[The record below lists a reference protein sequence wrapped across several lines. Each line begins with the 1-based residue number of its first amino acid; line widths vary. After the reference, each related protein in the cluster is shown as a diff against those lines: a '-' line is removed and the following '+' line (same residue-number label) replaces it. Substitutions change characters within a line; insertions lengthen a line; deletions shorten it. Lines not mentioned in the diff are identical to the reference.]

1 MWKNQ
6 NHSPL
11 KINEKIINPN
21 KSCSMLTMVRIPR
34 VFFMLVG
41 DFYVSQFVWIFFIFL
56 WMFHWR
62 FTVQLITI
70 CRSTLFHIEFMTSF
84 IHWILFLLFHDTWDT
99 WIVQTLP
106 PSSSIPQHL
115 IMRLPTSERHV
126 LLFPRDFNV
135 CHSSLVR
142 AIAWM
147 KFESTVT

>member
-1 MWKNQ
+1 MRKLLIQIKVVPCWWWWEF
-6 NHSPL
+6 H
-11 KINEKIINPN
+11 EYF
-21 KSCSMLTMVRIPR
+21 SCWSEI
-34 VFFMLVG
+34 FMSLNLCE
-41 DFYVSQFVWIFFIFL
+41 YFFIFL

-70 CRSTLFHIEFMTSF
+70 CRSILFHIEFMTSF

-106 PSSSIPQHL
+106 PSRSIPQHL

-147 KFESTVT
+147 KLESTVT